1 MTRGVPFVTVSH
13 SKAGIEWK
21 AHRESMFDLTQFIL
35 DMSVRLPAILAALT
49 FHEYAHGW
57 VADKRGDPTPR
68 LSGRL
73 TFNPLAH
80 LDPVG
85 TLALILTPVGWA
97 KPIPVNFDNLRHPR
111 RDMVWVAAAGPGANL
126 VLASVCAWSLRLLD
140 GSEAMGE
147 PTSWLSWLT
156 PVHLMLHGSVLIN
169 VALAIFNLIPLLP
182 LDGGRVMA
190 GLLPPRQAASYGRLE
205 RYGFVILLVLIFSG
219 AVDRLIWP
227 PIALVAGLLLGA

>member
-1 MTRGVPFVTVSH
+1 MS
-13 SKAGIEWK
+13 
-21 AHRESMFDLTQFIL
+21 DLTQFMMG
-35 DMSVRLPAILAALT
+35 MSVRLPAILAALT

-57 VADKRGDPTPR
+57 VADRLGDPTAR

-73 TFNPLAH
+73 TFNPIAH
-80 LDPVG
+80 LDPIG
-85 TLALILTPVGWA
+85 TLALIFSPVGWA
-97 KPIPVNFDNLRHPR
+97 KPVPVNFGNLRHPR

-126 VLASVCAWSLRLLD
+126 MLAALCAWALRLFD
-140 GSEAMGE
+140 GTGGTGE
-147 PTSWLSWLT
+147 SGWLLGVLT
-156 PVHLMLHGSVLIN
+156 PVYLMFHRSVVIN

-219 AVDRLIWP
+219 VVDRLIWP

>member
-1 MTRGVPFVTVSH
+1 
-13 SKAGIEWK
+13 
-21 AHRESMFDLTQFIL
+21 MFDLTRFVVNLSI
-35 DMSVRLPAILAALT
+35 RLPVILAALT

-57 VADKRGDPTPR
+57 VADKLGDPTAR

-80 LDPVG
+80 LDPIG
-85 TLALILTPVGWA
+85 TLALIFSPVGWA
-97 KPIPVNFDNLRHPR
+97 KPVPVNFNNLRHPR

-126 VLASVCAWSLRLLD
+126 ILAAVSAWSLRLFE
-140 GSEAMGE
+140 GGGAIVES
-147 PTSWLSWLT
+147 SWLAGLAT
-156 PVHLMLHGSVLIN
+156 PLFLMLQVSVLIN
-169 VALAIFNLIPLLP
+169 VALAIFNLLPLPP
-182 LDGGRVMA
+182 LDGGRIVS

>member
-1 MTRGVPFVTVSH
+1 
-13 SKAGIEWK
+13 
-21 AHRESMFDLTQFIL
+21 MFDPTQFIQS
-35 DMSVRLPAILAALT
+35 MSVRLPAILAALT

-57 VADKRGDPTPR
+57 VADKLGDPTAR

-80 LDPVG
+80 LDPIG
-85 TLALILTPVGWA
+85 TLALIFSPVGWA
-97 KPIPVNFDNLRHPR
+97 KPVPVNFDNLRHPR

-126 VLASVCAWSLRLLD
+126 ILAFLCAWSLRLFD
-140 GSEAMGE
+140 GAGGISGSA
-147 PTSWLSWLT
+147 WLLGLLT
-156 PVHLMLHGSVLIN
+156 PVYLMLHRSVVIN

>member
-1 MTRGVPFVTVSH
+1 
-13 SKAGIEWK
+13 
-21 AHRESMFDLTQFIL
+21 MFDPTRFIL
-35 DMSVRLPAILAALT
+35 NLSVRLPAILAALT

-57 VADKRGDPTPR
+57 VADKLGDSTAR

-80 LDPVG
+80 LDPIG
-85 TLALILTPVGWA
+85 TLALIFSPVGWA
-97 KPIPVNFDNLRHPR
+97 KPVPVNFNNLRHPR

-126 VLASVCAWSLRLLD
+126 VLAAVSAWSLRLFE
-140 GSEAMGE
+140 GGGAIVES
-147 PTSWLSWLT
+147 SWLAGLVT
-156 PVHLMLHGSVLIN
+156 PLYLMLRVSVLIN
-169 VALAIFNLIPLLP
+169 VALAIFNLLPLPP
-182 LDGGRVMA
+182 LDGGRIVS

>member
-1 MTRGVPFVTVSH
+1 
-13 SKAGIEWK
+13 
-21 AHRESMFDLTQFIL
+21 MFDPTRFIL
-35 DMSVRLPAILAALT
+35 NLSVRLPVILAALT

-57 VADKRGDPTPR
+57 VADKLGDPTAR

-80 LDPVG
+80 LDPIG
-85 TLALILTPVGWA
+85 TLALIFSPVGWA
-97 KPIPVNFDNLRHPR
+97 KPVPVNFNNLRHPR

-126 VLASVCAWSLRLLD
+126 VLAAVSAWSLRLFE
-140 GSEAMGE
+140 GGGAIVES
-147 PTSWLSWLT
+147 SWLAGLAT
-156 PVHLMLHGSVLIN
+156 PLYLMLQVSVLIN
-169 VALAIFNLIPLLP
+169 VALAIFNLLPLPP
-182 LDGGRVMA
+182 LDGGRIVS

>member
-1 MTRGVPFVTVSH
+1 ML
-13 SKAGIEWK
+13 E
-21 AHRESMFDLTQFIL
+21 LTQFIL
-35 DMSVRLPAILAALT
+35 DLSVRLPAILAALT

-57 VADKRGDPTPR
+57 VADKRGDPTAR

-73 TFNPLAH
+73 TWNPLAH
-80 LDPVG
+80 LDPIG
-85 TLALILTPVGWA
+85 TLALIFTPIGWA
-97 KPIPVNFDNLRHPR
+97 KPVPVNFDNLRHPR
-111 RDMVWVAAAGPGANL
+111 RDMVLVAAAGPGANL
-126 VLASVCAWSLRLLD
+126 ILASVCAWSLRLFD
-140 GSEAMGE
+140 GTEGVSES
-147 PTSWLSWLT
+147 TWWLPVLT
-156 PVHLMLHGSVLIN
+156 PVYLMLYKSVLIN

-219 AVDRLIWP
+219 AVERLIWP

>member
-1 MTRGVPFVTVSH
+1 
-13 SKAGIEWK
+13 
-21 AHRESMFDLTQFIL
+21 MFDLTRFVVNL
-35 DMSVRLPAILAALT
+35 SVRLPVILAALT

-57 VADKRGDPTPR
+57 VADKLGDPTAR

-80 LDPVG
+80 LDPIG
-85 TLALILTPVGWA
+85 TLALIFSPVGWA
-97 KPIPVNFDNLRHPR
+97 KPVPVNFNNLRRPK

-126 VLASVCAWSLRLLD
+126 ILAAVSAWSLRLFE
-140 GSEAMGE
+140 GGGAIVES
-147 PTSWLSWLT
+147 SWLAGLAT
-156 PVHLMLHGSVLIN
+156 PLYLMLQVSVLIN
-169 VALAIFNLIPLLP
+169 VALAIFNLLPLPP
-182 LDGGRVMA
+182 LDGGRIVS

-227 PIALVAGLLLGA
+227 PIVLVAGLLLGA

>member
-1 MTRGVPFVTVSH
+1 
-13 SKAGIEWK
+13 
-21 AHRESMFDLTQFIL
+21 MFDPTRFIL
-35 DMSVRLPAILAALT
+35 NLSVRLPVILAALT

-57 VADKRGDPTPR
+57 VADKLGDSTAR

-80 LDPVG
+80 LDPIG
-85 TLALILTPVGWA
+85 TLALIFSPVGWA
-97 KPIPVNFDNLRHPR
+97 KPVPVNFTNLRRPR
-111 RDMVWVAAAGPGANL
+111 RDMIWVAAAGPGANL
-126 VLASVCAWSLRLLD
+126 ILAAVSAWSLRLFE
-140 GSEAMGE
+140 GGGAIVES
-147 PTSWLSWLT
+147 SWLAGLAT
-156 PVHLMLHGSVLIN
+156 PLYLMLQVSVLIN
-169 VALAIFNLIPLLP
+169 VALAIFNLLPLPP
-182 LDGGRVMA
+182 LDGGRIVS

>member
-1 MTRGVPFVTVSH
+1 
-13 SKAGIEWK
+13 
-21 AHRESMFDLTQFIL
+21 MFDLTPFML
-35 DMSVRLPAILAALT
+35 NMSVRLPAILAALT

-57 VADKRGDPTPR
+57 VADKLGDPTAR

-80 LDPVG
+80 LDPIG
-85 TLALILTPVGWA
+85 TLALIFSPVGWA
-97 KPIPVNFDNLRHPR
+97 KPVPVNFDNLGKPR
-111 RDMVWVAAAGPGANL
+111 RDMIWVAAAGPGANL
-126 VLASVCAWSLRLLD
+126 ILAAVSAWSLRLLAGTGGIS
-140 GSEAMGE
+140 GSA
-147 PTSWLSWLT
+147 WLPGLMT
-156 PVHLMLHGSVLIN
+156 PLFLMLHRSVLIN

-190 GLLPPRQAASYGRLE
+190 GLLPARQATSFGRLE

>member
-1 MTRGVPFVTVSH
+1 
-13 SKAGIEWK
+13 
-21 AHRESMFDLTQFIL
+21 MFDPTRFIL
-35 DMSVRLPAILAALT
+35 NLSVRLPAILAALT

-57 VADKRGDPTPR
+57 VADKLGDSTAR

-80 LDPVG
+80 LDPIG
-85 TLALILTPVGWA
+85 TLALIFSPVGWA
-97 KPIPVNFDNLRHPR
+97 KPVPVNFNNLRHPR
-111 RDMVWVAAAGPGANL
+111 RDMVWVAVAGPGANL
-126 VLASVCAWSLRLLD
+126 ILAAVSAWSLRLFE
-140 GSEAMGE
+140 GGGAIVES
-147 PTSWLSWLT
+147 SWLAGLAT
-156 PVHLMLHGSVLIN
+156 PLYLMLQVSVVIN
-169 VALAIFNLIPLLP
+169 VALAIFNLLPLPP
-182 LDGGRVMA
+182 LDGGRMVS

>member
-1 MTRGVPFVTVSH
+1 
-13 SKAGIEWK
+13 
-21 AHRESMFDLTQFIL
+21 MFDLTQFIL
-35 DMSVRLPAILAALT
+35 NMSVRLPAILAALT

-57 VADKRGDPTPR
+57 VADKMGDPTAR

-73 TFNPLAH
+73 TFNPLVH
-80 LDPVG
+80 LDPIG
-85 TLALILTPVGWA
+85 TLALIFSPVGWA
-97 KPIPVNFDNLRHPR
+97 KPVPVNFDNLRHPR
-111 RDMVWVAAAGPGANL
+111 RDMVWVAAAGPCANL
-126 VLASVCAWSLRLLD
+126 ILAAMCAWSLRLFE
-140 GSEAMGE
+140 GAGGPGE
-147 PTSWLSWLT
+147 SVWLVGLVT
-156 PVHLMLHGSVLIN
+156 PLYLMLHRSVLIN

>member
-1 MTRGVPFVTVSH
+1 
-13 SKAGIEWK
+13 
-21 AHRESMFDLTQFIL
+21 MFDPTRFIL
-35 DMSVRLPAILAALT
+35 NLSIRLPVILAALT

-57 VADKRGDPTPR
+57 VADKLGDPTAR

-80 LDPVG
+80 LDPIG
-85 TLALILTPVGWA
+85 TLALIFSPVGWA
-97 KPIPVNFDNLRHPR
+97 KPVPVNFNNLRHPR

-126 VLASVCAWSLRLLD
+126 ILAAVSAWSLRLFE
-140 GSEAMGE
+140 GSGAIVES
-147 PTSWLSWLT
+147 SWLAGLAT
-156 PVHLMLHGSVLIN
+156 PLYLMLQVSVVIN
-169 VALAIFNLIPLLP
+169 VALAIFNLLPLPP
-182 LDGGRVMA
+182 LDGGRVVS

>member
-1 MTRGVPFVTVSH
+1 
-13 SKAGIEWK
+13 
-21 AHRESMFDLTQFIL
+21 MFDLTQFIL
-35 DMSVRLPAILAALT
+35 NLSVRLPAILAALT

-57 VADKRGDPTPR
+57 VADKRGDPTAR

-97 KPIPVNFDNLRHPR
+97 KPVPVNFDNLRHPR
-111 RDMVWVAAAGPGANL
+111 RDMILVAAAGPCANL
-126 VLASVCAWSLRLLD
+126 ILASVCAWSLRLLD
-140 GSEAMGE
+140 GTAGVGE
-147 PTSWLSWLT
+147 STWLLPWLIT
-156 PVHLMLHGSVLIN
+156 PVRHMLHWSVLIN

-182 LDGGRVMA
+182 LDGGRVLT

-205 RYGFVILLVLIFSG
+205 RYGFVILVLLMFSG

-227 PIALVAGLLLGA
+227 PIALVAGLLLGV

>member
-1 MTRGVPFVTVSH
+1 
-13 SKAGIEWK
+13 
-21 AHRESMFDLTQFIL
+21 MFDLTGFIL
-35 DMSVRLPAILAALT
+35 KLTVRLPAILAALT

-57 VADKRGDPTPR
+57 VANKLGDPTAR

-80 LDPVG
+80 LDPIG
-85 TLALILTPVGWA
+85 TLALIFSPVGWA
-97 KPIPVNFDNLRHPR
+97 KPVPVNFHNLRHPR

-126 VLASVCAWSLRLLD
+126 ILAAVSAWSLRLFE
-140 GSEAMGE
+140 GGGAIVES
-147 PTSWLSWLT
+147 SWLAGLAT
-156 PVHLMLHGSVLIN
+156 PLYLMLQVSVLIN
-169 VALAIFNLIPLLP
+169 VALAIFNLLPLPP
-182 LDGGRVMA
+182 LDGGRIVS